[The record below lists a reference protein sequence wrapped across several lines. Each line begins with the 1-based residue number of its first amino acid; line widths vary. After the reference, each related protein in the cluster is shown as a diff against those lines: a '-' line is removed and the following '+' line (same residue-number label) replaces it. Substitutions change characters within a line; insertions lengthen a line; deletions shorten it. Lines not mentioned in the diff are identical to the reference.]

1 MSVTNTSGKILWTNM
16 CRNKEYD
23 TQCGSR
29 RITSP
34 CWMLHYWNMMMKFHH
49 MP

>member
-1 MSVTNTSGKILWTNM
+1 VAQYCEEMCAGTNSMTH
-16 CRNKEYD
+16 
-23 TQCGSR
+23 GSP

-34 CWMLHYWNMMMKFHH
+34 CWMLHYWNMKMKFHH